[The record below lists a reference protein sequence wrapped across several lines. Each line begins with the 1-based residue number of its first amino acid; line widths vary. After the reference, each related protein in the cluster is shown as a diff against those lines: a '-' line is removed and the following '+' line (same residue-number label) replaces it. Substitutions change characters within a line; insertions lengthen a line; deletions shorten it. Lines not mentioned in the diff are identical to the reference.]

1 MVLTRPIGAAIDA
14 NAPVQDD
21 ADGNGPIDSDE
32 EKDAVMAGLARSL
45 PQPLVTHTLVPMRRK
60 YHLIRVKDM
69 LSQAFPGTRGGLFSS
84 YDGGI
89 QGGNLFKSDSNDV
102 ASSDASVTEATGNPS
117 APQQPSQNRS
127 AQGATSKKTPA
138 T

>member
-60 YHLIRVKDM
+60 YHLTRVKEM

-84 YDGGI
+84 NDGGR
-89 QGGNLFKSDSNDV
+89 GNLFQSDSNDV
-102 ASSDASVTEATGNPS
+102 ASSDASVTEATGNPLAS
-117 APQQPSQNRS
+117 QQPSQNRS
-127 AQGATSKKTPA
+127 AQGGTSKKTPA